1 MKARSTFRFFPLAL
15 NRDNFVTGNSV
26 IFPVDFFEHSTPL
39 PDIEFGGNDLLQI
52 YNAPQI
58 KIRLNT
64 PGMYVV
70 STKPAG
76 FSIKVSNNDNNQV
89 ITGVRVL
96 LGNQDAQRSPSFI
109 EVFGRTIPTTVARN
123 RWFDVPLTR
132 EESIRADNKL
142 TVTFGP
148 SQDPD
153 AVTMVDS
160 IKV

>member
-1 MKARSTFRFFPLAL
+1 
-15 NRDNFVTGNSV
+15 
-26 IFPVDFFEHSTPL
+26 
-39 PDIEFGGNDLLQI
+39 
-52 YNAPQI
+52 
-58 KIRLNT
+58 
-64 PGMYVV
+64 MYVV
-70 STKPAG
+70 CTKPTG
-76 FSIKVSNNDNNQV
+76 FSIKISNNDTNQV

-96 LGNQDAQRSPSFI
+96 LGNQDAQRSPSYV
-109 EVFGRTIPTTVARN
+109 EVFGRTVATTLARN

-160 IKV
+160 VKV